1 MSEAWG
7 FQHVA
12 SKQICLLLCSLW
24 LAPCT
29 LLWALPRFILQSSV
43 CHQPPSFLPCSPGS
57 EAHRCLCNT
66 LSSSALMWLC
76 LLGEVLQK
84 VSPSSALIWL
94 YLLSEVSQKPY
105 PPPTPRPDFC
115 FPPTYL
121 FFPILGSYPLACQQ
135 VYGFFLMVIILVSH
149 SGPLHG
155 CLLALLASGP
165 PSLLHAHNRG
175 LKRRFLVLSQGCL
188 LVMSYAPSK
197 VQCEM
202 FFLWSLLSPLIL

>member
-1 MSEAWG
+1 MGMWCFYLDKCPSWKLWWFSFLLPDPMSEAWG

-12 SKQICLLLCSLW
+12 SKQICLLLCLLW

-43 CHQPPSFLPCSPGS
+43 CHQPPSFLPFSPGS

-105 PPPTPRPDFC
+105 TPLPGLTSASLQPTC
-115 FPPTYL
+115 SFP
-121 FFPILGSYPLACQQ
+121 S
-135 VYGFFLMVIILVSH
+135 
-149 SGPLHG
+149 
-155 CLLALLASGP
+155 
-165 PSLLHAHNRG
+165 
-175 LKRRFLVLSQGCL
+175 
-188 LVMSYAPSK
+188 
-197 VQCEM
+197 
-202 FFLWSLLSPLIL
+202 